1 MKNKIPHIVQYQ
13 GSKRKLAPQ
22 ILRFLPRRFNRF
34 IEPFAGMAAMSI
46 AVAFEDRCNN
56 FIINDIN
63 SPLVSLLRDV
73 IEIPEVLFEKYS
85 ELWNQQ
91 FSYPEGSE
99 GHFYHVRELFN
110 NEIKES
116 QYILYLIARCVKGSV
131 RYSANG
137 HFNQSPDKRR
147 NGTAPTT
154 LLKNIKEI
162 STLLKGKCS
171 FYSMD
176 YREVLQQ
183 TKRGDIVY
191 MDPPYQGVCTGRD
204 TRYFSGIDFDDF
216 VLSLEDLNKRGIDY
230 LISYDGVCGDKK
242 YGKDLPNELD
252 LSKVMLNAGVSTQS
266 IFNGQHSST
275 IEALYVSRGLIGCG
289 MSLQSELNLFEA

>member
-1 MKNKIPHIVQYQ
+1 MKKKFPHIVQYQ

-34 IEPFAGMAAMSI
+34 IEPFAGMAAMSV
-46 AVAFEDRCNN
+46 AVAFEGRCHN

-63 SPLVSLLRDV
+63 PPLVSLLKDA
-73 IEIPEVLFEKYS
+73 IEIPETLFEKYS

-91 FSYPEGSE
+91 FSYPEGPE

-110 NEIKES
+110 NGEKES

-131 RYSANG
+131 RYGANG

-147 NGTAPTT
+147 NGTAPAT

-162 STLLKGKCS
+162 SMLLKGKCS
-171 FYSMD
+171 FYSSD
-176 YREVLQQ
+176 YREILQHA
-183 TKRGDIVY
+183 KRGDIIY
-191 MDPPYQGVCTGRD
+191 MDPPYQGVCSGRD
-204 TRYFSGIDFDDF
+204 PRYFSGINFDDF
-216 VLSLEDLNKRGIDY
+216 VMSLEDLNKRGIDY

-242 YGKDLPNELD
+242 YGKDLPDELG

-275 IEALYVSRGLIGCG
+275 LEALYVSHGLIGCG
-289 MSLQSELNLFEA
+289 MSLQTELNLFEA